1 MAVNIKRIFKWFLI
15 VVFCLILLGAGSA
28 VGVYYWAAK
37 DLPRIESI
45 TDYNPALATTVYTE
59 NGEVLG
65 YLSRQRRFFTPLKD
79 MSRYVPRA
87 FLASEDSSFNEHSG
101 VDLIGIFRA
110 VVKNMKAGRIVQG
123 GSTITQQVV
132 KSLLL
137 SSKRTYKRKLKE
149 AILAYKLEKH
159 LTKDEILTIY
169 LNQIYM
175 GSSAYGVEAAAR
187 EFFAKH
193 ASELNLAESA
203 LLAGLPKSPGVY
215 NPYKNPELAKSRQEY
230 VLKQMF
236 NLDWITREEYKAAL
250 DYPLKF
256 ETMTDPTW
264 KMGAHYLEEVRRWAL
279 DRFGEK
285 KTYTGGLNI
294 YTVVNKKHQKAAE
307 EALQEGLVAST
318 KRRGWRGSLKNLDEG
333 EYEGFLQKQEKCRS
347 KLKKGEWIKVVV
359 KKVSK
364 SGAKVGF
371 ANSSGWMGVQTMDW
385 CREIDPSKAHEEVPD
400 IKDARKVLQKGDVVW
415 ASLKKEKKED
425 EKIWQL
431 SLEQKP
437 KVQGA
442 LVSFDPRNGNV
453 KAMVGG
459 YNFQKSQ
466 YNRATQARRQ
476 PGSAFKPIVYSAAL
490 DNGFTPAS
498 MILDA
503 PIVYSNKD
511 MNSTWKPQNYERQI
525 FGPTLLRTA
534 LVKSRNLVTIRI
546 ANEIGINRVIDRA
559 KSLGIKS
566 EFPSDLSVSLGSAS
580 VTLMNLSR
588 AYSAFCRGGS
598 YIQPRLVNKV
608 TDPWEK
614 EIYKSETMSKEAI
627 SSQTAY
633 IINNLLQKVI
643 QDGTGWRIKALD
655 RPVAGKTGTSDEQKD
670 AWFMGYAP
678 YLLTG
683 VYIGFDDPRTMGK
696 YETGSRAAAP
706 IWLDYRQE
714 VEDNYPEQD
723 FEKPAGIVMAR
734 VDAENGLL
742 ASSSTEKSYLL
753 PFKAGTQPSKISR
766 SGQGSRDEEEDS
778 EQQGD
783 KQDKQQDKWKSLF

>member
-1 MAVNIKRIFKWFLI
+1 MAIKLKRIFIWFLI
-15 VVFCLILLGAGSA
+15 VLFCLILLGVGSA
-28 VGVYYWAAK
+28 VGVYYWASE
-37 DLPRIESI
+37 DLPKIESI
-45 TDYNPALATTVYTE
+45 TDYNPALATTVYSE
-59 NGEVLG
+59 NKEVLG
-65 YLSRQRRFFTPLKD
+65 YLSKQRRFFTPLKK
-79 MSRYVPRA
+79 MSGYVPMA
-87 FLASEDSSFNEHSG
+87 FLASEDSSFYDHSG

-110 VVKNMKAGRIVQG
+110 AVKNMKAGKIVQG

-137 SSKRTYKRKLKE
+137 SSKRTYKRKMKE

-169 LNQIYM
+169 LNQIYL
-175 GSSAYGVEAAAR
+175 GSGAYGVEAAAR

-215 NPYKNPELAKSRQEY
+215 NPYKNPELAKSRQKY
-230 VLKQMF
+230 VLNQML
-236 NLDWITREEYKAAL
+236 NQAWIDEEEYNSAL
-250 DYPLKF
+250 DYQLEF
-256 ETMTDPTW
+256 EKMSDPSW
-264 KMGAHYLEEVRRWAL
+264 KVGAYYLEEIRRWAL
-279 DRFGEK
+279 DRFGEN
-285 KTYTGGLNI
+285 KTYTGGLHI
-294 YTVVNKKHQKAAE
+294 YTAVNKKHQKAAE
-307 EALQEGLVAST
+307 DALQKGLVAST
-318 KRRGWRGSLKNLDEG
+318 KRRGWRGPLKNLGEG
-333 EYEGFLQKQEKCRS
+333 SYERLFNKQNNCKS
-347 KLKKGEWIKVVV
+347 KLKNGEWIKVVV
-359 KKVSK
+359 KKVIK
-364 SGAKVGF
+364 SGARVGF
-371 ANSSGWMGVQTMDW
+371 SNSSGWIDVNTMGW

-400 IKDARKVLQKGDVVW
+400 IKNAQKVLKKGDVVW
-415 ASLKKEKKED
+415 ASLKRDKKEK

-437 KVQGA
+437 KVEGA
-442 LVSFDPRNGNV
+442 LVSFDPNNGKV

-459 YNFQKSQ
+459 YSFQRSQ
-466 YNRATQARRQ
+466 FNRATQAKRQ

-498 MILDA
+498 VVLDA

-511 MNSTWKPQNYERQI
+511 MNSTWKPQNYEREV

-534 LVKSRNLVTIRI
+534 LVKSRNLVTIRV
-546 ANEIGINRVIDRA
+546 ANEIGINKVIDRA
-559 KSLGIKS
+559 KKLGLQS

-598 YIQPRLVNKV
+598 YIQPRTVNKV
-608 TDPWEK
+608 TGPWEK
-614 EIYKSETMSKEAI
+614 EIYKSETKSHKAM

-633 IINNLLQKVI
+633 IINYLLQKVI
-643 QDGTGWRIKALD
+643 QEGTGWRIKALN

-683 VYIGFDDPRTMGK
+683 VYVGFDDPRTMGK

-714 VEDNYPEQD
+714 VEDNYPEQE
-723 FEKPAGIVMAR
+723 FQRPSGIVMAR

-742 ASSSTEKSYLL
+742 ASSSTENSYLL
-753 PFKAGTQPSKISR
+753 PFKAGTQPKKISKA
-766 SGQGSRDEEEDS
+766 GQDKEDKDQQGKK
-778 EQQGD
+778 EQQG
-783 KQDKQQDKWKSLF
+783 QQQDKWKSLF